1 MSIPHVD
8 EVLQLLEHS
17 EGGWFSFLA
26 RGAAM
31 ILRLLLGRPKPKTAL
46 EKLQEADLEERQR
59 QRDDAIL
66 ISQIDKLFDEGK
78 QHSSI
83 ADTKIAELLDV
94 RLEVAQRV
102 LRLMME
108 EDKLGKVI
116 QEGRNWYHRALPSP
130 RLRNR
135 G

>member
-1 MSIPHVD
+1 
-8 EVLQLLEHS
+8 
-17 EGGWFSFLA
+17 
-26 RGAAM
+26 M